1 MWENESGMKKILLIS
16 IVGLLMSGCYMV
28 PLAFIGPATSGFT
41 TSSMMQA
48 AISSSASHM
57 VKKAT
62 GKTFSE
68 HAFDA
73 INENNI
79 SFGYFPLNKSDD
91 SILPLPK
98 PFNISVLPLS
108 KPLNIN

>member
-1 MWENESGMKKILLIS
+1 MKRIILIS
-16 IVGLLMSGCYMV
+16 VAGLLMSGCYMV

-41 TSSMMQA
+41 ATSMMQA
-48 AISSSASHM
+48 AVTSSANHI
-57 VKKAT
+57 VKKTT

-68 HAFDA
+68 HAFDV
-73 INENNI
+73 INEDNI
-79 SFGYFPLNKSDD
+79 TLGYFPLNKSND

-98 PFNISVLPLS
+98 PFNISIFPLS

>member
-1 MWENESGMKKILLIS
+1 MKKIILIS
-16 IVGLLMSGCYMV
+16 LTGLLVSGCYMV

-41 TSSMMQA
+41 ASSVVQATITSSA
-48 AISSSASHM
+48 NHI
-57 VKKAT
+57 VKKTT
-62 GKTFSE
+62 GKTISE

-73 INENNI
+73 IDEGNI

-98 PFNISVLPLS
+98 PLNISILPLS

>member
-1 MWENESGMKKILLIS
+1 MKKIILIS
-16 IVGLLMSGCYMV
+16 IAGLLMSGCYMV

-41 TSSMMQA
+41 VSSVMQA
-48 AISSSASHM
+48 AVTSSANHI

-62 GKTFSE
+62 GKTFTE

-73 INENNI
+73 LDENNI
-79 SFGYFPLNKSDD
+79 SLGYFPLNKSDD

-98 PFNISVLPLS
+98 PLNISILPLS